1 MRFARATLFT
11 VCLLPFT
18 WLVWLAVNED
28 LGSNPVEELLYL
40 SGDWALRFILIVLA
54 VTPLRK
60 LTGWTVVLRFRR
72 MLGLFAFFYVSGH
85 FLVYFLLDL
94 GLDFSFVVED
104 ILERPYIT
112 VGFTALVLLV
122 PLAVTSTKGMMRR
135 MGRNWKR
142 LHKLVYLV
150 GVLGVVHYIWLVK
163 ADLLEPVIYALILLA
178 LFAIRRFDVKIPL
191 VTFKKK
197 SHTGQSAVAVVSDE
211 IA

>member
-1 MRFARATLFT
+1 MRFTKVT
-11 VCLLPFT
+11 VFSICMMPF
-18 WLVWLAVNED
+18 VWMVWQAMNQL
-28 LGSNPVEELLYL
+28 LGSNPVEELLYQ
-40 SGDWALRFILIVLA
+40 SGGWAIRFILIVLA

-60 LTGWTVVLRFRR
+60 LTGWTVLLRFRR
-72 MLGLFAFFYVSGH
+72 MLGLFVFFYASSH

-94 GLDFSFVVED
+94 GMDFSFVVED
-104 ILERPYIT
+104 IIERPYIT
-112 VGFTALVLLV
+112 IGFTALVLLV

-142 LHKLVYLV
+142 LHKLVYLI
-150 GVLGVVHYIWLVK
+150 GVLAVVHYIWLVK
-163 ADLLEPVIYALILLA
+163 ADLLEPMIYASILLT

-197 SHTGQSAVAVVSDE
+197 SHTAQSGVSVVSDE